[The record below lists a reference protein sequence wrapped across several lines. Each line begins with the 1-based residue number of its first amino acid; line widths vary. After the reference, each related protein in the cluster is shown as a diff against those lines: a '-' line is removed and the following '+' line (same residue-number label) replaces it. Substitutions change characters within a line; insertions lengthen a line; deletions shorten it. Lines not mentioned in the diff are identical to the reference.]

1 MTALS
6 LDVMQGHRRPTG
18 QVPQEALAPVAR
30 GRGRG
35 YGYGRGGTGRDSRGR
50 RRGAG

>member
-18 QVPQEALAPVAR
+18 QVPQEALAPAAR
-30 GRGRG
+30 GRAR
-35 YGYGRGGTGRDSRGR
+35 GYGRGGTGREQRGR

>member
-6 LDVMQGHRRPTG
+6 LDVMQGHRRPIG
-18 QVPQEALAPVAR
+18 QVPQEALALAAR
-30 GRGRG
+30 GRGR
-35 YGYGRGGTGRDSRGR
+35 GYGRGGTGRDQRGR

>member
-6 LDVMQGHRRPTG
+6 LDVMAGNRRSAG
-18 QVPQEALAPVAR
+18 QIPQEALAPMTR

-35 YGYGRGGTGRDSRGR
+35 YGRGGPGRELRGR
-50 RRGAG
+50 QRGAG

>member
-6 LDVMQGHRRPTG
+6 LDVMQGRRRPTG
-18 QVPQEALAPVAR
+18 QAPQEALAPAAR

-35 YGYGRGGTGRDSRGR
+35 YGYGRGGAGREQRGR